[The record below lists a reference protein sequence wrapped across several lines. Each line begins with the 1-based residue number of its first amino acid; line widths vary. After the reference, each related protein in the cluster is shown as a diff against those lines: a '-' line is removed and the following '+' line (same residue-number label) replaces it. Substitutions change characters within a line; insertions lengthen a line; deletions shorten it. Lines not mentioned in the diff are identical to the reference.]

1 MDRTSTD
8 RIVSTVTVQSTLA
21 VFIAAGDFRIRVCG
35 RPTFVSPMVLQ
46 FIIYVSAPNPAC
58 VKHCAVDRR
67 LFLGSRL
74 RPRCLYSYINTLFFI
89 ARAHAKLYSVSQKI
103 TTPLPLQPAVFCIFS
118 QTVDNS
124 KSVFTHLL
132 YLPVYARLQ
141 IFIQLS
147 QILTKLCHIKRD

>member
-89 ARAHAKLYSVSQKI
+89 ARSHAKLYSVSQKI
-103 TTPLPLQPAVFCIFS
+103 TTPLPCNLPFS
-118 QTVDNS
+118 AFFHKRLIILNQFLHTYYTFLSTLDYKFLFS
-124 KSVFTHLL
+124 
-132 YLPVYARLQ
+132 YLK
-141 IFIQLS
+141 F
-147 QILTKLCHIKRD
+147 